1 MDQPHELPEERDN
14 VRDLRPRAP
23 AVPAGVKMA
32 IVLVLLVV
40 AGVTGVF
47 VWDQSH
53 PPILPQPTARAPA
66 APAAPT
72 GPAHPLAAAP
82 EEKPLPALDA
92 SDASIREALATA
104 AGPSAIERLL
114 FEGFIRNVVATI
126 DNLPRE
132 HYAARLNPVKAAAG
146 LPKTSGKGEHLVLD
160 PGNAQR
166 YAPAMKAF
174 EAVDAGAVVD
184 VYKRYYPLFQQAYV
198 ELGYPNGYFNDRL
211 VEVIDHLLA
220 TPEVKGPIPLVQ
232 PKVLYEFADP
242 SLEERSAGQKALLR
256 LGSEN
261 AARVKA
267 KLAEIRAKVAS

>member
-1 MDQPHELPEERDN
+1 MDRAQDLPEERDN

-23 AVPAGVKMA
+23 AVPAGVKIA
-32 IVLVLLVV
+32 VVVVLLVI

-47 VWDQSH
+47 VWNQDQPS
-53 PPILPQPTARAPA
+53 ILPQPTARAP

-82 EEKPLPALDA
+82 DEKPLPALDA
-92 SDASIREALATA
+92 SDAPIREALVTA
-104 AGPSAIERLL
+104 AGPTAVERLL

-132 HYAARLNPVKAAAG
+132 HYAARLNPVKPAAG
-146 LPKTSGKGEHLVLD
+146 LPKTSGHGEQLVLAAD
-160 PGNAQR
+160 NAQR

-174 EAVDAGAVVD
+174 EAVDAGAVAD

-198 ELGYPNGYFNDRL
+198 ELGYPQGYFNDRL

-220 TPEVKGPIPLVQ
+220 TPEVKGPIRLVQ

-242 SLEERSAGQKALLR
+242 ALEERSAGQKALLR
-256 LGSEN
+256 LGSANE
-261 AARVKA
+261 ARVKA
-267 KLAEIRAKVAS
+267 KLMEIRAKVAQ